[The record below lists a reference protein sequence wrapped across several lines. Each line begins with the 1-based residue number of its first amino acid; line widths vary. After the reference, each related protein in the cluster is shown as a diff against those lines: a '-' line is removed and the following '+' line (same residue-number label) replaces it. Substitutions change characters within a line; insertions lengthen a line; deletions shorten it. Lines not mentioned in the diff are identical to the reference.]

1 MAEKACIKRLQKEYR
16 ALCKEPVSHVVA
28 RPSPNDI
35 LEWHYV
41 LEGSEGTP
49 FAGGYYYGKI
59 KFPPE
64 YPYKP
69 PGITMTTPNGRFIT
83 QKKICLS
90 MSDFHPESWNPMWSV
105 SSILT
110 GLLSFMMDT
119 SPTTG
124 SVNTTVDEK
133 QRLAKSSLAFNC
145 KTPAFRK
152 LFPEY
157 VEKYNQ
163 QQLAE
168 QAQQTAPESPQE
180 NNGKAESEKTVDTTK
195 EDSDGGLKER
205 RKNKKQGLPAWI
217 ILLLVSVFGL
227 SSLKLSIRQ
236 LGDLAKPLWSLDKG
250 RSFLI
255 KAWLLMSSKKYLQ
268 RNWASWESGTGAQF
282 PKRLL
287 NRVRVSIHRH
297 PSRPDI
303 GDIEAATPLIQ
314 YIEKD
319 DQNRLDV
326 IDRQVKSSE
335 VSPELFNVLKEMR
348 RGLVRF
354 QSKEHKRDAAK
365 VLDFGSAHV
374 LFDELLQR
382 ASDCIASPTSS
393 NVTTT
398 TIRLRPRSSL
408 RSVTDSTL
416 EAKKLTGHSR
426 EKMSLIKLA
435 TLIELSAKKAT
446 QELNLQ
452 HKLMDQ
458 IEWLPDS
465 IGKIAS
471 RHYLQGTNSVNLSVL
486 PESIGSIEASRS
498 SILKQTIS
506 ERFLIASQAVLP

>member
-41 LEGSEGTP
+41 LEGSDGTP
-49 FAGGYYYGKI
+49 FAGGFYYGKI

-90 MSDFHPESWNPMWSV
+90 MSDCKLNAVLSIFHPESWNPMWSV

-124 SVNTTVDEK
+124 SVNTTVAEK

-168 QAQQTAPESPQE
+168 QTQQTAPESPQE
-180 NNGKAESEKTVDTTK
+180 SNSKAESAKTVDTTK

-217 ILLLVSVFGL
+217 ILLLVSVFGVVMAL
-227 SSLKLSIRQ
+227 
-236 LGDLAKPLWSLDKG
+236 P
-250 RSFLI
+250 
-255 KAWLLMSSKKYLQ
+255 
-268 RNWASWESGTGAQF
+268 
-282 PKRLL
+282 
-287 NRVRVSIHRH
+287 
-297 PSRPDI
+297 
-303 GDIEAATPLIQ
+303 
-314 YIEKD
+314 
-319 DQNRLDV
+319 
-326 IDRQVKSSE
+326 
-335 VSPELFNVLKEMR
+335 
-348 RGLVRF
+348 
-354 QSKEHKRDAAK
+354 
-365 VLDFGSAHV
+365 
-374 LFDELLQR
+374 LLQ
-382 ASDCIASPTSS
+382 
-393 NVTTT
+393 
-398 TIRLRPRSSL
+398 L
-408 RSVTDSTL
+408 
-416 EAKKLTGHSR
+416 
-426 EKMSLIKLA
+426 
-435 TLIELSAKKAT
+435 
-446 QELNLQ
+446 
-452 HKLMDQ
+452 
-458 IEWLPDS
+458 
-465 IGKIAS
+465 
-471 RHYLQGTNSVNLSVL
+471 
-486 PESIGSIEASRS
+486 
-498 SILKQTIS
+498 
-506 ERFLIASQAVLP
+506 